1 MPFVLFIIA
10 ISDNEKVFLK
20 DVRGLALL
28 ANHIGVIA
36 SAYKLVE
43 DQKLGLAESA
53 ENLNGVV
60 HDFHSDSTTGL
71 IFPKIGTDVQ
81 VELLADL

>member
-1 MPFVLFIIA
+1 MPFVLFVVA
-10 ISDNEKVFLK
+10 IGDNEKVFLE

-28 ANHIGVIA
+28 AHHIGIIA
-36 SAYKLVE
+36 ASYKLVE

-60 HDFHSDSTTGL
+60 HDFHSDSTAGL
-71 IFPKIGTDVQ
+71 VFPKIGTDIQ